1 MATFTI
7 NENKSDAVVEPA
19 AAKGKWKSIFLYI
32 LVGLVAVVGVLCV
45 VIARRPD
52 DFKVSQSATMK
63 ASPAAV
69 FEHVNDFHK
78 WEAWSP
84 WAKMDPNAK
93 NSFEGPTSGVG
104 AKFGWSGNSDVGE
117 GNMEIVESK
126 PGELVRVRLDFVRP
140 MEGTSDVQFKIEPQG
155 DQTVVTWSMAGKNN
169 FMGKAIGLFMDCE
182 KMVGDQ
188 YDKGLANLKS
198 IVEAK
203 PAEPSGS

>member
-1 MATFTI
+1 MLR
-7 NENKSDAVVEPA
+7 KSC
-19 AAKGKWKSIFLYI
+19 
-32 LVGLVAVVGVLCV
+32 LCLQQSLPCLSSSLPCG
-45 VIARRPD
+45 RPI
-52 DFKVSQSATMK
+52 SASRGSATMA

-69 FEHVNDFHK
+69 FEQVNDFHK

-93 NSFEGPTSGVG
+93 NTFEGPTSGDG

-117 GNMEIVESK
+117 GNMEIVESR
-126 PGELVRVRLDFVRP
+126 PDELVRIQLDFVRP
-140 MEGTSDVQFKIEPQG
+140 MDGTNDVRVHSSSRGAI
-155 DQTVVTWSMAGKNN
+155 QTAVTWSMAGKNN

-188 YDKGLANLKS
+188 YEKGLANMKA

-203 PAEPSGS
+203 GGAERIHESRLQ